1 MDAREVAEDR
11 DTRDGG
17 GAAMNRLVRVLYLA
31 VADGRGH
38 LMRAHLLR
46 RLLAG
51 RGLAIDVVTTSEA
64 GQAFLAGLGTPAALL
79 PGGFAL
85 LFDDCHRLRARATE
99 RHLAAYLTS
108 PRGLAR
114 DVAHL
119 ARLGA
124 GARFI
129 VNDSLHPAALAL
141 AAAPRFARAPRV
153 VDVHGDNL
161 WRATTHNFDRRLPD
175 WASRAFRRTLQAA
188 DARAFGRIV
197 HSLAPRDR
205 FGRRDGRNRFRL
217 PPLLAPPRRA
227 RAAVRDALGLTERDR
242 LAAIYLNPHFR
253 DPGIAAGLEAALAA
267 AGIRF
272 AGISEPWAGRPGWR
286 AFDADFGDVI
296 AAADLFVSGAGAA
309 ALEHA
314 RRAAV
319 PLLALVGAQPEQ
331 ALNLKQA
338 AATGVAVHAVDAQ
351 TLAGLSDAVASLM
364 DSAARPRDAAEEHAR
379 VRRLWSEA
387 LLSLAAQTKEDD
399 HGAGDEIT
407 DHRAGAG
414 DQQPSGRPRRSR
426 HDRTEPRAPAGPPA
440 RADAAAGVAR

>member
-1 MDAREVAEDR
+1 
-11 DTRDGG
+11 
-17 GAAMNRLVRVLYLA
+17 
-31 VADGRGH
+31 
-38 LMRAHLLR
+38 MRAHLVR
-46 RLLAG
+46 GLLAG
-51 RGLAIDVVTTSEA
+51 HGLAVDVVTTSEA

-85 LFDDCHRLRARATE
+85 LFDDCHRLRAGATE
-99 RHLAAYLTS
+99 RHLAAYLAS
-108 PRGLAR
+108 PHGLAR

-153 VDVHGDNL
+153 VDLHGDNL
-161 WRATTHNFDRRLPD
+161 WRATAHTFDRRLPD

-217 PPLLAPPRRA
+217 PPLLAPPRRS
-227 RAAVRDALGLTERDR
+227 RAAVRDALGLADGDR

-253 DPGIAAGLEAALAA
+253 DPSIAAGLEAALAS
-267 AGIRF
+267 AGLRF

-286 AFDADFGDVI
+286 AVDPHFGDVI
-296 AAADLFVSGAGAA
+296 AAADLFVSGAGAG

-319 PLLALVGAQPEQ
+319 PLIALVGAQPEQ

-338 AATGVAVHAVDAQ
+338 RAAGVAVHAVDTR
-351 TLAGLSDAVASLM
+351 TLADLPQALASLM
-364 DSAARPRDAAEEHAR
+364 NSPSHRRDAAGEHAR

-387 LLSLAAQTKEDD
+387 LLSLAAHPKEDD
-399 HGAGDEIT
+399 HAAGDDIA
-407 DHRAGAG
+407 DHRPGAR
-414 DQQPSGRPRRSR
+414 DQQPAGRPRRSR
-426 HDRTEPRAPAGPPA
+426 HDRTEPRPPAHATA
-440 RADAAAGVAR
+440 RADAPARVAR